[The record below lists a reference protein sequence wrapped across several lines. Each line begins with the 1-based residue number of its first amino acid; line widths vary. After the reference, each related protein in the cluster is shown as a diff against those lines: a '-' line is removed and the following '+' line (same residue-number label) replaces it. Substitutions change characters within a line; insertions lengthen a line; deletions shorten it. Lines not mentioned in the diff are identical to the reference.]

1 MERQAINLPAVWS
14 DDTRMSVL
22 FAPFREKSLNPSSW
36 KQKMSFWSQLIL
48 EESRSSLTSII
59 DLNSLQIKFTRNGK
73 VPLCLDV
80 VLEELLRSNTIKML
94 SNTGSSP
101 VKQRPSWL
109 TWGYDTFLKTPVKW
123 GINYMS
129 SSQTESKD
137 TKYIVIEVLH
147 KKCEQIVQEH
157 QCGFYCEVTDS
168 VIEYSQLWKKSQS
181 LCESETEFD
190 IILEEL
196 VKQRKVTVHHENT
209 HTIIKFVNKGDKTV
223 KPVSKRDMEIFR
235 IKMTRDVL
243 TDKIDSLTSDIDKLK
258 KEALRVKK
266 TSKTQALRCLRQKR
280 IIESRIDK
288 LTGSLDILDNILN
301 QISHSVSDE
310 MVVKALES
318 GNNVLKSLTGKTST
332 DHIANVMD
340 ELAEVLE
347 QQAEIQDQISSGPSG
362 LDISRE
368 ELEAELEDIM
378 KDEIKEQDS
387 ELLIDDIISGLT
399 DLHLPKV
406 PSASI
411 DEPVSPFQ
419 TPEKVPVTGI
429 STSVSPQKFSKAPG
443 TSPQKLPRP
452 NRTLEPPQISQS
464 NLYKQSPVVDGI
476 NNGELDLS
484 LELPDVPT
492 FTPYININKKEACL
506 DS

>member
-157 QCGFYCEVTDS
+157 QCGLYCEVTDS

-181 LCESETEFD
+181 LCERETEFD

-318 GNNVLKSLTGKTST
+318 GNN
-332 DHIANVMD
+332 
-340 ELAEVLE
+340 LAEVLE

-429 STSVSPQKFSKAPG
+429 STSVSPQKFSKAPE